1 MLLVLISPFILV
13 LVCAEQGLAEYT
25 GTFYL
30 GYKAL
35 DRWVYGDVVIDVE
48 YVNPV
53 VYYSYRNAYVVPFN
67 LTFYEQHYG
76 ISSPL
81 SPEVF
86 VPRAQRAVQEIRAMS
101 INASYSVDYGPYGSY
116 LSYIVISNY
125 TRLDS
130 DLKVAVI
137 SIIGSA
143 FRGLN
148 STIRVYERGVLD
160 LIDLYLSESRV
171 VDTNSTLGEAVSNAV
186 NKAIA
191 TINNNSEDRVCFS
204 LILSNGYWLRVWIS
218 KTYSECS
225 NAVQRFVKTYVDE
238 IRKFIPEDKPI
249 YIELAEGVV
258 IQGYKDLPLLVDPV
272 RTMWSRIVTLAIIGA
287 LIAPPVVAVI
297 FLVRYVKRRRP

>member
-1 MLLVLISPFILV
+1 V

-67 LTFYEQHYG
+67 HTFYEQHYR

-86 VPRAQRAVQEIRAMS
+86 IPTAQRAVQEIRAMS

-116 LSYIVISNY
+116 LPYIVISNY
-125 TRLDS
+125 TRLNN

-148 STIRVYERGVLD
+148 STIRVYDPRVLD
-160 LIDLYLSESRV
+160 LVHLYLSESRV
-171 VDTNSTLGEAVSNAV
+171 IDTNSTLE
-186 NKAIA
+186 KAIFNAIDKAVA
-191 TINNNSEDRVCFS
+191 TIRNSEDGACFS
-204 LILSNGYWLRVWIS
+204 AVFSDGYWLQAWIK

-225 NAVQRFVKTYVDE
+225 SAVQRFVKTYVDE
-238 IRKFIPEDKPI
+238 VRKFIPEDKPI

>member
-13 LVCAEQGLAEYT
+13 LVCAEQGKAEYT

-35 DRWVYGDVVIDVE
+35 DRWIYGDVVIDVE

-148 STIRVYERGVLD
+148 STIRVYDPRVLD
-160 LIDLYLSESRV
+160 LMHLYLSESSV
-171 VDTNSTLGEAVSNAV
+171 IDTNSTLENAV
-186 NKAIA
+186 FNAINRAIA
-191 TINNNSEDRVCFS
+191 AINNSENLVCFS
-204 LILSNGYWLRVWIS
+204 AIYDKGYWLHVWIS

-225 NAVQRFVKTYVDE
+225 SAVQRFVKTYVDE
-238 IRKFIPEDKPI
+238 VRRFIPEDKPI

-258 IQGYKDLPLLVDPV
+258 IGGYTNLPHLVDPV
-272 RTMWSRIVTLAIIGA
+272 EVMWSRIVTLAIIGA

>member
-1 MLLVLISPFILV
+1 
-13 LVCAEQGLAEYT
+13 LAEYT

-48 YVNPV
+48 HVNPV

-67 LTFYEQHYG
+67 HTFYTQHYR
-76 ISSPL
+76 ISGLLP
-81 SPEVF
+81 PEVF

-116 LSYIVISNY
+116 LPYIVISNY
-125 TRLDS
+125 TRLDN

-148 STIRVYERGVLD
+148 STIRVYDPRVLD
-160 LIDLYLSESRV
+160 LVHLYLSESSV
-171 VDTNSTLGEAVSNAV
+171 IDINSTLE
-186 NKAIA
+186 KAIFNA
-191 TINNNSEDRVCFS
+191 IDKAVTTIRNSEDDARFS
-204 LILSNGYWLRVWIS
+204 AVFSDGYWLQVWIK
-218 KTYSECS
+218 KTHRECS
-225 NAVQRFVKTYVDE
+225 STIQRFVKTYVDE
-238 IRKFIPEDKPI
+238 VRKFIPEDKPI

-258 IQGYKDLPLLVDPV
+258 IQGCINDPLLVDPV
-272 RTMWSRIVTLAIIGA
+272 QTM
-287 LIAPPVVAVI
+287 
-297 FLVRYVKRRRP
+297 